1 MDGHAIVLGGLNF
14 DLVIRGSRMPGKG
27 ESVFGKSFSTFP
39 GGKGANQAVQ
49 LARLGVQTYMF
60 GRVGNDIYGDQ
71 LVASLEEDGVITDAL
86 IRDPE
91 LGTGKGW
98 VFVDDDG
105 DNYIIVVPEANM
117 NWAKGDLEAL
127 AELLG
132 GAACLLCQLETPVPI
147 VEACLRQ
154 AKDVGLMT
162 VLNTAPAT
170 KLPADLF
177 THVDLL
183 ILNQTEAAFYV
194 GCSVDGADQ
203 AQRAVEALLAR
214 GCGAVA
220 ITLGDQGAIAADGSS
235 ARHCAAF
242 SVRAVDVT
250 AAGDSFCAALA
261 YALLEGADLGGALQF
276 ACASGA
282 LTVTRSGA
290 QPSLPKLAEI
300 STFIKSAR
308 ARHVN

>member
-1 MDGHAIVLGGLNF
+1 MDAYVVVLGGLNF
-14 DLVIRGSRMPGKG
+14 DLVIRGSRMPNKG
-27 ESVFGKSFSTFP
+27 ESVFGKSFHTFP

-49 LARLGVQTYMF
+49 LARLGVQTCLL
-60 GRVGNDIYGDQ
+60 GRVGNDIYGDH
-71 LVASLEEDGVITDAL
+71 LIASLEGEGLRTDAL
-86 IRDPE
+86 IRDSE

-98 VFVDDDG
+98 VFVDDEG
-105 DNYIIVVPEANM
+105 DNYIIILPEANM

-127 AELLG
+127 ADLLS

-147 VEACLRQ
+147 VKACLRQ
-154 AKDVGLMT
+154 AKDAGLMT

-170 KLPADLF
+170 TLPADLF

-183 ILNQTEAAFYV
+183 ILNQTEAAFYLGHAV
-194 GCSVDGADQ
+194 AGADQ
-203 AQRAVEALLAR
+203 ARAAAADLLAK
-214 GCGAVA
+214 GCGAVV
-220 ITLGDQGAIAADGSS
+220 ITLGDQGAVAADGSGIC
-235 ARHCAAF
+235 HCGAF

-261 YALLEGADLGGALQF
+261 YALLQGDDLYSGLKF

-282 LTVTRSGA
+282 LTVTRAGA

-300 STFIKSAR
+300 RAFMESES